1 MYRKRPVEWD
11 GLKKVSVYKRNSSNL
26 RIWERELH
34 TAWKVSVFGVFL
46 VLIFPHWD
54 WLRTQILQKTVHLLV
69 PCIHK
74 MVKHSF
80 RIFQHLLQDF
90 YVCLTI
96 LWTLGTIGLRSK
108 FFNANLQ
115 CLRKYKGLWD
125 SLDRGQYH
133 IETSRLI
140 YSSNQWAGFCMIGT
154 SAMKELT
161 HFSPRLHLI

>member
-1 MYRKRPVEWD
+1 MGK
-11 GLKKVSVYKRNSSNL
+11 GTTHCMKSVCIRSFSGPYFPAL
-26 RIWERELH
+26 R
-34 TAWKVSVFGVFL
+34 
-46 VLIFPHWD
+46 LITNPYF
-54 WLRTQILQKTVHLLV
+54 TKTTHLLA

-90 YVCLTI
+90 YMCLTI

-108 FFNANLQ
+108 FFNADLQ

-125 SLDRGQYH
+125 SLGGGQYH

-154 SAMKELT
+154 SAKKELT